1 LRFIW
6 SYYNCSKS
14 K

>member
-1 LRFIW
+1 MTLQKK
-6 SYYNCSKS
+6 NCSKS